1 MVLPRLR
8 LVSLVLA
15 GVACLGGL
23 TACGASSASGS
34 SSTPTSTMTSTAGCA
49 DVTALKSSL
58 QALVNVKP
66 LQDGAAALT
75 TAIAN
80 VKTSLD
86 AAVASASAT
95 LQPQVTQVKT
105 AVAAL
110 QTAATGLTAD
120 NLTQKLPA
128 ITAALAQVGTAT
140 ATLASAVTQD
150 CPTS

>member
-1 MVLPRLR
+1 M
-8 LVSLVLA
+8 S
-15 GVACLGGL
+15 
-23 TACGASSASGS
+23 
-34 SSTPTSTMTSTAGCA
+34 STAGCA

-58 QALVNVKP
+58 DALTKVRP

-95 LQPQVTQVKT
+95 LQPEVTQVKT
-105 AVAAL
+105 AVASL

-128 ITAALAQVGTAT
+128 ITAALTQVGTAAAAL
-140 ATLASAVTQD
+140 ATSVTQN
-150 CPTS
+150 CATS